1 MRNLLLLA
9 AYTTALLCFSCD
21 QAGNTKTPAAGPTT
35 TNDSAAMVTR
45 GAYLVTIAGCN
56 DCHSPKKM
64 GPNGPEVVPETQLSG
79 YPSDRPVSSF
89 DSALA
94 QKGIAQFNEDMTA
107 AAGPWG
113 ISFASNLTS
122 DDSGA
127 GSWPLENFKNALRH
141 GKFKGMEAARPL
153 LPPMPWFNLAKLTD
167 EDIQAIHAYLKTTA
181 PVKNVAP
188 APMQFKDMAKQPA
201 R

>member
-1 MRNLLLLA
+1 MRTLLLLA
-9 AYTTALLCFSCD
+9 AYATATLCFSCD
-21 QAGNTKTPAAGPTT
+21 QAGKANASATDKTT
-35 TNDSAAMVTR
+35 TTDSATLVTR
-45 GAYLVTIAGCN
+45 GEYLVTIAGCN
-56 DCHSPKKM
+56 DCHSPKRM
-64 GPNGPEVVPETQLSG
+64 GPNGPEVVPETMLSG
-79 YPSDRPVSSF
+79 YPAERPVSSF

-94 QKGIAQFNEDMTA
+94 QRGIAQFNEDMTA

-141 GKFKGMEAARPL
+141 GKFKGMDAARPL

-167 EDIQAIHAYLKTTA
+167 EDIQAIHAYLKSTK

-188 APMQFKDMAKQPA
+188 APMQFKDMAKK
-201 R
+201 

>member
-1 MRNLLLLA
+1 MRTFILLA
-9 AYTTALLCFSCD
+9 AYATATLCFSCD
-21 QAGNTKTPAAGPTT
+21 QAGSSGKPATAQPTT
-35 TNDSAAMVTR
+35 TDAATMVTR
-45 GAYLVTIAGCN
+45 GEYLVTISGCN

-64 GPNGPEVVPETQLSG
+64 GPNGPEVIPETMLSG
-79 YPSDRPVSSF
+79 YPANRPISQF

-94 QKGIAQFNEDMTA
+94 QRGIAQFNEDMTA

-141 GKFKGMEAARPL
+141 GKFKGMDAARSL

-167 EDIQAIHAYLKTTA
+167 EDIQAIHAYLKTTR

-188 APMQFKDMAKQPA
+188 APAQFKDIPRKL
-201 R
+201 